1 MKDVNFF
8 GTETYH
14 LEDLS
19 YDVSPASAGEKTN
32 KNWSWHGNFTMT
44 SAAEAN
50 LGCSDSTKGSY
61 DVSFQELSSP
71 FTAVL
76 SPWEGRCGSNEGL
89 HTAPKWGL
97 GGHKDLGV
105 GEESLSAKGH
115 SQIEKSEEEQL
126 SLGEF
131 GPGSGPQQQ

>member
-19 YDVSPASAGEKTN
+19 HDVSPASAGEKTN
-32 KNWSWHGNFTMT
+32 KNWSWHGNFMMT

-61 DVSFQELSSP
+61 DVSFQELSSS

-97 GGHKDLGV
+97 GGH
-105 GEESLSAKGH
+105 
-115 SQIEKSEEEQL
+115 
-126 SLGEF
+126 
-131 GPGSGPQQQ
+131 